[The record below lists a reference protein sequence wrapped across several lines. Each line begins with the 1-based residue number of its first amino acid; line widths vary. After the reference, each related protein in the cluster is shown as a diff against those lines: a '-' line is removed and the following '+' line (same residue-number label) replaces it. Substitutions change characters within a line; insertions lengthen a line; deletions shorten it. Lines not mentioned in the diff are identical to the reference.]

1 MYQLMRKFVF
11 LLLFVSLCS
20 GQQSPGKRTVP
31 MEPLPEEPVSRAPLP
46 TPKPVER
53 ATAPKVVEKPMA
65 TFEDSLRRQAES
77 VARQVQ
83 ALQEQNPNFWRSA
96 PLAAAPDNLP
106 AEPFEAANCPPVPTG
121 DLRALVDREAKK
133 QAISST
139 LLHAV
144 IEQESGN
151 LPCAVSSKGAMG
163 LMQLMPATAQTL
175 QVKDPFDPGQ
185 NIAAGSRFLK
195 SLLDR
200 YKGDLPKALA
210 AYNAGPGRVDQAG
223 EVPNIPETQNYV
235 ERILARIAAKEQA
248 IQ

>member
-1 MYQLMRKFVF
+1 
-11 LLLFVSLCS
+11 
-20 GQQSPGKRTVP
+20 
-31 MEPLPEEPVSRAPLP
+31 MEPLPDEPVSRAPLP
-46 TPKPVER
+46 TPKLVENVP
-53 ATAPKVVEKPMA
+53 TSKPPSSKTVEKSPA
-65 TFEDSLRRQAES
+65 SFEESLRLQAES
-77 VARQVQ
+77 VSRQVQ
-83 ALQEQNPNFWRSA
+83 ALQEQNPNFWRSTPMA
-96 PLAAAPDNLP
+96 PAPDNLK

-121 DLRALVDREAKK
+121 DLRAMVDREAKK
-133 QAISST
+133 QEISSN

-175 QVKDPFDPGQ
+175 QVRDPFDPGQ

>member
-1 MYQLMRKFVF
+1 
-11 LLLFVSLCS
+11 
-20 GQQSPGKRTVP
+20 
-31 MEPLPEEPVSRAPLP
+31 MEPLPDEPVSRAPLP
-46 TPKPVER
+46 PPKSIESLPAAR
-53 ATAPKVVEKPMA
+53 PSALKLVEKPPV
-65 TFEDSLRRQAES
+65 TFEESLRLQAES
-77 VARQVQ
+77 VSRQVQ
-83 ALQEQNPNFWRSA
+83 ALQEQSPNFWRST
-96 PLAAAPDNLP
+96 PLAPAPDNLK
-106 AEPFEAANCPPVPTG
+106 AEPFEAANCAPLPTG
-121 DLRALVDREAKK
+121 DLRAMVDREAKK
-133 QAISST
+133 QEMSST

-175 QVKDPFDPGQ
+175 QLKDPFDPGQ

-200 YKGDLPKALA
+200 YKGDLSKALA

-235 ERILARIAAKEQA
+235 DRILARIAAKEQA

>member
-1 MYQLMRKFVF
+1 
-11 LLLFVSLCS
+11 
-20 GQQSPGKRTVP
+20 
-31 MEPLPEEPVSRAPLP
+31 
-46 TPKPVER
+46 
-53 ATAPKVVEKPMA
+53 
-65 TFEDSLRRQAES
+65 
-77 VARQVQ
+77 VQ
-83 ALQEQNPNFWRSA
+83 ALQEQNPNFWRSTPMA
-96 PLAAAPDNLP
+96 PAPDNLQ
-106 AEPFEAANCPPVPTG
+106 AEPLEAANCPPVPTG
-121 DLRALVDREAKK
+121 DLRAMVDREAKN
-133 QAISST
+133 QEISST

-235 ERILARIAAKEQA
+235 QRILARIAAKEQA

>member
-1 MYQLMRKFVF
+1 
-11 LLLFVSLCS
+11 
-20 GQQSPGKRTVP
+20 
-31 MEPLPEEPVSRAPLP
+31 MEPLPDEPVSRAPLP
-46 TPKPVER
+46 TPKAVER
-53 ATAPKVVEKPMA
+53 APNPKIVEKFPA

-77 VARQVQ
+77 VSRQVQ

-96 PLAAAPDNLP
+96 PLAPAPDNLP
-106 AEPFEAANCPPVPTG
+106 AEPFEVANCPPVPTG

-133 QAISST
+133 QEISSN

-163 LMQLMPATAQTL
+163 LMQLMPATAQSL

-185 NIAAGSRFLK
+185 NVAAGSRFLK

-210 AYNAGPGRVDQAG
+210 AYNAGPSRVDQAG
-223 EVPNIPETQNYV
+223 EVPHIPETQNYV
-235 ERILARIAAKEQA
+235 DRILARIAAKEQA